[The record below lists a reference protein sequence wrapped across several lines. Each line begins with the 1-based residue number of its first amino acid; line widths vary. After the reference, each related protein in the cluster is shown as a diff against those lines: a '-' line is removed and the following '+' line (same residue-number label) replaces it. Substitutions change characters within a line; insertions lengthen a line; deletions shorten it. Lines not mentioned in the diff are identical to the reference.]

1 MYLFLYIMILLQ
13 GVKMNILN
21 EASFKEKISDNN
33 SGKIVVQMSTDW
45 CAPCKTM
52 KKMMSSLSSTLEGIS
67 LNYLD
72 IGQCSNEFANIFNI
86 KSVPTTVFFDNGRIL
101 YTHTG
106 VPGTKE
112 SLSELI
118 TNTYSIQGE

>member
-1 MYLFLYIMILLQ
+1 MKILS
-13 GVKMNILN
+13 
-21 EASFKEKISDNN
+21 EASFKEKISNN
-33 SGKIVVQMSTDW
+33 SGKVVVQMSTEW
-45 CAPCKTM
+45 CGPCKTM
-52 KKMMSSLSSTLEGIS
+52 KQMMSSLSSTLDGIS

-72 IGQCSNEFANIFNI
+72 IGQCSKEFTSVFNI

-112 SLSELI
+112 ALSELI
-118 TNTYSIQGE
+118 TNTYNTQGE